1 MLTTLVDLK
10 GISLA
15 YNTKGSDVGSC
26 LGKGKAAIILRH
38 QRSVKAEL
46 LEDFS
51 SKVALGRN
59 VNSPKKLHKFSLTPA
74 VPMAT

>member
-26 LGKGKAAIILRH
+26 LGKGKAAIYT
-38 QRSVKAEL
+38 SP
-46 LEDFS
+46 
-51 SKVALGRN
+51 SKERESRTFRRFQFKGSA
-59 VNSPKKLHKFSLTPA
+59 S
-74 VPMAT
+74 